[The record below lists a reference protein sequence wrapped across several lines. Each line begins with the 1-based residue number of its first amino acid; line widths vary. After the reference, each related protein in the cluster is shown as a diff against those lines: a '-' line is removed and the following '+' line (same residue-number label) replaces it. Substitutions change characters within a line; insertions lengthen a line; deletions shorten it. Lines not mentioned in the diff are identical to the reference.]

1 MSDLLTT
8 SEVSEL
14 VEGTPV
20 TITWS
25 GGNGP
30 HDYVIA
36 VDERGRRHAAPNND
50 PDDPMRWYNPIT
62 FVGLE
67 SFHTHVR
74 MADGKPLETP

>member
-36 VDERGRRHAAPNND
+36 VEPNHICW
-50 PDDPMRWYNPIT
+50 PGVIPHPC
-62 FVGLE
+62 
-67 SFHTHVR
+67 S
-74 MADGKPLETP
+74 DG